1 MWKWGIN
8 TLFNEWISQL
18 NGLGNR
24 VVPYI
29 RSSYEFSLEQFG
41 VSPYDIG
48 QAPGQLAIMESP
60 PESIGIDQS
69 NRSNIPWKLSD
80 S

>member
-1 MWKWGIN
+1 MKG
-8 TLFNEWISQL
+8 LYSQL

-24 VVPYI
+24 VVPYVVPMN
-29 RSSYEFSLEQFG
+29 SVWNSLG
-41 VSPYDIG
+41 CPPYDIG